1 MRHVELLRRVVAKK
15 LREDSKKKRK
25 AVEKPAA
32 FLSEKSEN
40 VPVKTSEDFILSETA
55 KSIPESLEENTETTP
70 LASEEKTSSSKKK
83 PFPKKK
89 KEEDPIS

>member
-70 LASEEKTSSSKKK
+70 LAPEDKTSSSKKK